1 MTVLPFR
8 ATVEIEVA
16 PSAAAGDVDPGRLG
30 VIAATRAGDV
40 GVGPASAGAAGVG
53 PLGPVSAGAVG
64 VGPLGLVSAGAVGVG
79 PLGLVSAGGVGPRG
93 ARGGVG
99 GRRRGRAG
107 RGGVGGGVGDVV
119 PAAHCELLRTLL
131 SRVTAPLRAS
141 VRPITDAPLFTEM
154 LVSASTLPWNA
165 VVVPMVAEL
174 PTCQKTLHGEAPLIS
189 TTELSDAVVSVE
201 PIMKTNCALG
211 SPCAS
216 RVTVP

>member
-1 MTVLPFR
+1 M
-8 ATVEIEVA
+8 
-16 PSAAAGDVDPGRLG
+16 
-30 VIAATRAGDV
+30 
-40 GVGPASAGAAGVG
+40 GAG
-53 PLGPVSAGAVG
+53 PLGVVSAGAVG
-64 VGPLGLVSAGAVGVG
+64 AG
-79 PLGLVSAGGVGPRG
+79 PLGLVSAGGVGPG
-93 ARGGVG
+93 VLGVVSVGGVG
-99 GRRRGRAG
+99 VGLV
-107 RGGVGGGVGDVV
+107 GVVSAGGVGDVV

-216 RVTVP
+216 RVTVPVSCAEEAYR